1 MDVFKQKKYLWF
13 VVILLV
19 LMNLTILMLLLVGRP
34 DGKRPHIKPIDPIE
48 EKNRIQQLL
57 KDELGFDEMQVEQYL
72 NMRQEHRKQVSLL
85 QNEIR
90 QIKKQMYDEVL
101 QDKPQLM
108 LPDSLLTIA
117 QEKQV
122 QIEQITFQHFL
133 DLKKLCNQE
142 QQDKLRLLI
151 DEFFRKNPPHRRGN
165 DHPPPPPGG
174 KQP

>member
-1 MDVFKQKKYLWF
+1 MLA
-13 VVILLV
+13 
-19 LMNLTILMLLLVGRP
+19 LLLVGRP
-34 DGKRPHIKPIDPIE
+34 EGKKPHTKPKDPIE

-72 NMRQEHRKQVSLL
+72 RLREEHRKQVSLL

-90 QIKKQMYDEVL
+90 QVKKQMYDEVL
-101 QDKPQLM
+101 QDKPQLK
-108 LPDSLLTIA
+108 LSDSLLTIV

-133 DLKKLCNQE
+133 DLKELCNQG

-151 DEFFRKNPPHRRGN
+151 DEFFRQKPPQRMSN
-165 DHPPPPPGG
+165 DHPPPPKDDNNRPPPQPPGDEPSPH
-174 KQP
+174 KY